1 MKITGFNPQVIT
13 KDPEAVI
20 AVFEAL
26 GFVRTHSKSG
36 DDEFAFS
43 SVRMERK
50 RDGSEDED
58 FHVDVISAPTNG
70 LPRDLTT
77 VRINVDDFDAAYELL
92 KSRGFTEPPGFGK
105 NETPSSKYTYL
116 ASPSG
121 MIIDVCQHIK
131 K

>member
-1 MKITGFNPQVIT
+1 M
-13 KDPEAVI
+13 
-20 AVFEAL
+20 
-26 GFVRTHSKSG
+26 RTHSKSG
-36 DDEFAFS
+36 DEEFAFS

-58 FHVDVISAPTNG
+58 FHVDVISAPTNN

-77 VRINVDDFDAAYELL
+77 IRINVDDFDAAYELL
-92 KSRGFTEPPGFGK
+92 KIRGFTEPPGFGK
-105 NETPSSKYTYL
+105 NETSSSKYTYL

-121 MIIDVCQHIK
+121 MMIDVCRHIK